1 MKVFIGTKQSEV
13 FDVNIRPVWSRAMN
27 DVFTGTEIGLIRW
40 CLLTEIERCYECIR
54 SDDVDEIWTEK
65 YLARIEVAKSA
76 LDKMKEQNNER

>member
-1 MKVFIGTKQSEV
+1 MK
-13 FDVNIRPVWSRAMN
+13 
-27 DVFTGTEIGLIRW
+27 VFTGTEIGLIRW

-54 SDDVDEIWTEK
+54 FDVEGIWTEK